1 MSATAIALSGM
12 NASMLRMDTA
22 AHNIANAQTQGF
34 RRQAV
39 AQEAQPAG
47 GVAAQVVQQP
57 TAGTSLAQDLVEQKA
72 ASYMF
77 KANVLTLRTERDM
90 LGSLLDLHA

>member
-1 MSATAIALSGM
+1 MSAAIALSGM
-12 NASMLRMDTA
+12 NVSMLRMDVA
-22 AHNIANAQTQGF
+22 AHNVANGETSGF

-39 AQEAQPAG
+39 VQATQPAG
-47 GVAAQVVQQP
+47 GVTAQPVQQP
-57 TAGTSLAQDLVEQKA
+57 AAGTSLAQDLVEQKA

-77 KANVLTLRTERDM
+77 KANVLTLRAERDM